1 MDRLTREVEIQK
13 NIFLTLK
20 QQYELAKIEEIQG
33 ESVVRVLDQPQIP
46 LGPSNKNLKLSVIL
60 SIIIG
65 LGLGIILGF
74 ARSYLNNNDI
84 DERRKLRKV
93 KNFLKKKS
101 KDAVLDI
108 RISATISIL
117 MALGLPFYLTHKSQ
131 NPVFFG
137 LYSNT
142 MMFLNVSYIIILI
155 SSISLLLY
163 LKNKK

>member
-1 MDRLTREVEIQK
+1 M
-13 NIFLTLK
+13 F
-20 QQYELAKIEEIQG
+20 
-33 ESVVRVLDQPQIP
+33 
-46 LGPSNKNLKLSVIL
+46 L

-163 LKNKK
+163 LYLKKKTHFPFQCYVPTINKIKKIFPLK